1 MLIEIMEP
9 GEVRVNIG
17 KIWKY
22 AKKKKEYIS
31 ETTDHKEYHIKL
43 RAPTQI
49 HNQSLKQIS

>member
-22 AKKKKEYIS
+22 AKKKKRV
-31 ETTDHKEYHIKL
+31 HK
-43 RAPTQI
+43 
-49 HNQSLKQIS
+49 